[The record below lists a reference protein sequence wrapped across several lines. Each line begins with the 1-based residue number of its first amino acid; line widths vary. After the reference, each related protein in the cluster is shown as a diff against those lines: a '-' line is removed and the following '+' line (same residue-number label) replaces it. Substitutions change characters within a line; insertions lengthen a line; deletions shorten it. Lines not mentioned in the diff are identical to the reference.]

1 MKKMLPLMLLVALT
15 LTACNPKSSEPPQ
28 KKGSSGKT
36 LELMIVADKDVY
48 RGETK
53 ALIDSL
59 FGRPQ
64 IGLPVPEKMFDIVNI
79 PVSSYKNTE
88 MFQNHRNIIF
98 CDVNPGNP
106 DKVYMHI
113 DEYAAPQVVFD
124 FAVKDQ
130 ASLRD
135 MLRKYEHHILDQVY
149 NAEHRRV
156 IKAFKG
162 MENFKINE
170 AIRKQFGFGLMF
182 SNEFAI
188 AKQLDGF
195 AWIRKEAKDFGIGVL
210 VDVFPYENQ
219 NVFDEQPILD
229 RLDTIMKR
237 NVPSNADGS
246 YTGIERRRDAQ
257 GNYLAPITLRKVDFD
272 SNYCI
277 ETRGC
282 WRSFGDFMGGPYVSY
297 TLLSPDKKNVIM
309 LMGYVYCPRNKP
321 WTKRDLLMQVESICW
336 SIDF

>member
-98 CDVNPGNP
+98 CDVNPDNP

-210 VDVFPYENQ
+210 VDVFPY
-219 NVFDEQPILD
+219 
-229 RLDTIMKR
+229 
-237 NVPSNADGS
+237 
-246 YTGIERRRDAQ
+246 
-257 GNYLAPITLRKVDFD
+257 
-272 SNYCI
+272 
-277 ETRGC
+277 
-282 WRSFGDFMGGPYVSY
+282 
-297 TLLSPDKKNVIM
+297 
-309 LMGYVYCPRNKP
+309 
-321 WTKRDLLMQVESICW
+321 
-336 SIDF
+336 

>member
-64 IGLPVPEKMFDIVNI
+64 VGLPVPEKMFDIVNI

-130 ASLRD
+130 AALRD

-170 AIRKQFGFGLMF
+170 AIRKHLSNANLKMDDLGDEMGLSRVQLYRKVKAATGQTPVELLRQMRLQRAYALLTSTNKTVQEIAYEVGFGTPGYF
-182 SNEFAI
+182 SKCF
-188 AKQLDGF
+188 KQQYGKYPMD
-195 AWIRKEAKDFGIGVL
+195 
-210 VDVFPYENQ
+210 
-219 NVFDEQPILD
+219 
-229 RLDTIMKR
+229 
-237 NVPSNADGS
+237 
-246 YTGIERRRDAQ
+246 
-257 GNYLAPITLRKVDFD
+257 LRT
-272 SNYCI
+272 
-277 ETRGC
+277 E
-282 WRSFGDFMGGPYVSY
+282 
-297 TLLSPDKKNVIM
+297 
-309 LMGYVYCPRNKP
+309 
-321 WTKRDLLMQVESICW
+321 
-336 SIDF
+336 